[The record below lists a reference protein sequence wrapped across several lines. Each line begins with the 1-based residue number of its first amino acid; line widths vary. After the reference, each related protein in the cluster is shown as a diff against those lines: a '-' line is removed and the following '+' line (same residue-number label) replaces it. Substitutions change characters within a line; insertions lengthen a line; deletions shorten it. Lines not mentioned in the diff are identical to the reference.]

1 MTPALRAH
9 TRDLVG
15 TDPLLRH
22 DDELTEL
29 LAQLLER
36 AWRRRHPE
44 LPGVTLD
51 EALENVAARNGKP

>member
-1 MTPALRAH
+1 MTAAPSLPP
-9 TRDLVG
+9 D
-15 TDPLLRH
+15 

-44 LPGVTLD
+44 LPGVNL
-51 EALENVAARNGKP
+51 ERALENMAAGNGKP